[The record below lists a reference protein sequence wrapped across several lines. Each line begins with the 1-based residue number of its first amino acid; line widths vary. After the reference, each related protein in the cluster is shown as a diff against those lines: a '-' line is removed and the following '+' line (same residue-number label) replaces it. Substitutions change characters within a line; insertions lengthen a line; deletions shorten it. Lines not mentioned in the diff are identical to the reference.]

1 MRRYDG
7 PDVLDRLSPEA
18 FRSPVCTVG
27 VFDGVHRGHQ
37 QLLSELVAWADEVSG
52 EPCVLTFERHPLT
65 VLRGIEVPSVLGL
78 DHRLLEL
85 ERQGVQAAVVL
96 DFAAVRNLT
105 PAEFLQRVLI
115 DRMGCRRFLL
125 GFDSRVG
132 KGGAGDA
139 GSLPEIGRAV
149 AVEVRVA
156 APVQDERGHKIGSS
170 VLREGVLRGDL
181 TLVAGLLGHPFA
193 LRGRVV
199 RGEGRG
205 AGLGAATANLQLE
218 GEVLPPDGVYLV
230 RVRTNGDREPGVANL
245 GVRPTFGEAGK
256 RTFEVHVPGWGGE
269 RYGDVLEVE
278 LVSRLRGERRFD
290 DAAALQRQIAEDL
303 EALRRA
309 VAEGRL

>member
-18 FRSPVCTVG
+18 FHAPVCTVG
-27 VFDGVHRGHQ
+27 VFDGVHRGHL
-37 QLLSELVAWADEVSG
+37 QLLSELAGWADEVSG

-65 VLRGIEVPSVLGL
+65 VLRGIEVPCVLGL

-85 ERQGVQAAVVL
+85 ERQGVQAVVVL
-96 DFAAVRNLT
+96 DFAAVRNMT
-105 PAEFLQRVLI
+105 PAQFLQRILI
-115 DRMGCRRFLL
+115 DGMGCHHFLL

-132 KGGAGDA
+132 QGGAGDA
-139 GSLPEIGRAV
+139 SSLPEIGRTV
-149 AVEVRVA
+149 GVEVRVA
-156 APVQDERGHKIGSS
+156 APVRDKQGHKIGSS
-170 VLREGVLRGDL
+170 ILREAVLQGDL
-181 TLVAGLLGHPFA
+181 ALAALMLGHPFA

-205 AGLGAATANLQLE
+205 AGLGAATANLRLE
-218 GEVLPPDGVYLV
+218 GDVLPPDGVYLV

-245 GVRPTFGEAGK
+245 GVRPTFGDAGE

-278 LVSRLRGERRFD
+278 LVSLLRGERRFE